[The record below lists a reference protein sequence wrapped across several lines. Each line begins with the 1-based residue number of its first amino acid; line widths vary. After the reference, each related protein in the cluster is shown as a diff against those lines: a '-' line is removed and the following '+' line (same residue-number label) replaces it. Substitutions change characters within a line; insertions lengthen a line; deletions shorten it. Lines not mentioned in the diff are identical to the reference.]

1 MVSVTRYMSTHI
13 TGSIGQ
19 ESRKLAMLID
29 GDNAEAKLLG
39 KVLHE
44 ASRYGTIMI
53 RRIYWDWS
61 SANMSRWRSEA
72 HKYAFQTPHQLSYT
86 KGKNAT
92 DTFMIIDAMD
102 ILYSGNADGFCIVS
116 SDSDFTGLAKRIR
129 EQGVFVMGMGRK
141 TTPESFIRA
150 CEVFTY
156 VEILSD
162 SSEIDAVNKSDDGQD
177 TASDL
182 QKKSRHEPVTNISDW
197 EDIALKAIEITGSDE
212 WANLADVGSN
222 ILKIDPSFDVRSYG
236 SKKMLQLFKTAP
248 EHFEIRE
255 EKHDGYPSVYYV
267 KIALE

>member
-1 MVSVTRYMSTHI
+1 MASVTIYMSTHI
-13 TGSIGQ
+13 TGSTGP

-39 KVLHE
+39 KILHE
-44 ASRYGTIMI
+44 ASRYGTIVI
-53 RRIYWDWS
+53 RRIYGDWS
-61 SANMSRWRSEA
+61 SDNMSRWRSEA

-162 SSEIDAVNKSDDGQD
+162 SSEIDVNESDDGQG
-177 TASDL
+177 TANDL
-182 QKKSRHEPVTNISDW
+182 QEKSRHEPVPNISDW
-197 EDIALKAIEITGSDE
+197 KDIALKAIEITGSDE

-236 SKKMLQLFKTAP
+236 SRKMLQLFRIAP
-248 EHFEIRE
+248 EHFEVRE
-255 EKHDGYPSVYYV
+255 EKLDGHPSVYYIRTV
-267 KIALE
+267 RE